1 MREGQSHE
9 ISQHQVLEAYKRVK
23 ANRGAS
29 GIDGITFSEFEKD
42 LKNNLYKLWN
52 RMSSGSYFPKAVK
65 GVEIPKKNGKK
76 RLLGVPTIADRV
88 AQMVVRMNFEPLVE
102 PIFCEDSYGYRPNKS
117 ALDAVGITRKRC
129 WQMAWVLEFDIKGLF
144 DNIDHE
150 LMMQVVRQHTD
161 SKWMILYIE
170 RFLKADMVMPDG
182 TVSKRTSG
190 TPQGG
195 VVSPVLANLYMHYAF
210 DRWMVTRNPKNP
222 WARYADDGVVH
233 CQSKAEAEAL
243 LARLKG
249 RLLTCKLEV
258 HSEKTRIVYCRSD
271 NNTERHENES
281 FEFLGYTFR
290 CRNIRTKSGEYF
302 NAFIPA
308 VSQSAIQSFKEKMRE
323 CRRRGCMMNPQEL
336 AAIMNPI
343 IRGWTNY
350 FTKFCPSEAR
360 KKALGYVNELIVR
373 WARRRYKRLKGRVG
387 KSFFWLVMLAKAS
400 PNLFHHWQMGIRPT
414 MR

>member
-1 MREGQSHE
+1 MKEGQSYE

-150 LMMQVVRQHTD
+150 LMMQVVRKHTD

-195 VVSPVLANLYMHYAF
+195 LCKESNYA
-210 DRWMVTRNPKNP
+210 K
-222 WARYADDGVVH
+222 
-233 CQSKAEAEAL
+233 
-243 LARLKG
+243 
-249 RLLTCKLEV
+249 
-258 HSEKTRIVYCRSD
+258 
-271 NNTERHENES
+271 
-281 FEFLGYTFR
+281 
-290 CRNIRTKSGEYF
+290 
-302 NAFIPA
+302 
-308 VSQSAIQSFKEKMRE
+308 
-323 CRRRGCMMNPQEL
+323 
-336 AAIMNPI
+336 
-343 IRGWTNY
+343 
-350 FTKFCPSEAR
+350 
-360 KKALGYVNELIVR
+360 
-373 WARRRYKRLKGRVG
+373 
-387 KSFFWLVMLAKAS
+387 
-400 PNLFHHWQMGIRPT
+400 
-414 MR
+414 